1 MLDYRKACAYVVT
14 HQQELLK
21 EAEIARLLNKRG
33 SRNMLSARLII
44 WTGDLLIAAGM
55 RLKSAYKV
63 DTSPNIKTA
72 NLT

>member
-1 MLDYRKACAYVVT
+1 MLDYRKACAYVAA
-14 HQQELLK
+14 HQKELLK
-21 EAEIARLLNKRG
+21 EAEVARLLNKRG